1 LIHKSFLFNFCFS
14 PNEGSNLA
22 EDRKKQTEF
31 SKAIEPHLTSLYN
44 TALRMTRNQHDAED
58 LVQDTLFKA
67 YRAIDQFKKDTN
79 FRAWIFRIL
88 INTFITGYRKSI
100 KEPQKISFDDLE
112 EFYLFKRLDETTEL
126 QEVSKDDFLENLF
139 DDDIKS
145 ALESLPYQFRLV
157 VLLCDV
163 EGFSYN
169 EIAEII
175 DAPLGTVMS
184 RLYRGRK
191 LLQRYLWN
199 YAKQRGYIGDD
210 FKQKK

>member
-1 LIHKSFLFNFCFS
+1 M
-14 PNEGSNLA
+14 A

>member
-1 LIHKSFLFNFCFS
+1 LIT
-14 PNEGSNLA
+14 
-22 EDRKKQTEF
+22 DKQKEF
-31 SKAIEPHLTSLYN
+31 SKLIDPHLSSLYS
-44 TALRMTRNQHDAED
+44 TALRMTHNQSDAED

-67 YRAIDQFKKDTN
+67 FRALDQFQKNTN

-88 INTFITGYRKSI
+88 VNTFITAYRKQI
-100 KEPQKISFDDLE
+100 KQPQKVSYDDLE
-112 EFYLFKRLDETTEL
+112 EFFLYKRLDETVSL
-126 QEVSKDDFLENLF
+126 QETSKDEFLENLF
-139 DDDIKS
+139 DDDVKD

-169 EIAEII
+169 EIANII

-191 LLQRYLWN
+191 LLQRQLWN
-199 YAKQRGYIGDD
+199 YAKTRGYITDD
-210 FKQKK
+210 FKKKS

>member
-1 LIHKSFLFNFCFS
+1 LGFYSQIRSVLLIT
-14 PNEGSNLA
+14 
-22 EDRKKQTEF
+22 DKQKEF
-31 SKAIEPHLTSLYN
+31 SKLIDPHLSSLYS
-44 TALRMTRNQHDAED
+44 TALRMTHNQSDAED

-67 YRAIDQFKKDTN
+67 FRALDQFQKNTN

-88 INTFITGYRKSI
+88 VNTFITAYRKQI
-100 KEPQKISFDDLE
+100 KQPQKVSYDDLE
-112 EFYLFKRLDETTEL
+112 EFFLYKRLDETVSL
-126 QEVSKDDFLENLF
+126 QETSKDEFLENLF
-139 DDDIKS
+139 DDDVKD

-169 EIAEII
+169 EIANII

-191 LLQRYLWN
+191 LLQRQLWN
-199 YAKQRGYIGDD
+199 YAKTRGYITDD
-210 FKQKK
+210 FKKKS

>member
-1 LIHKSFLFNFCFS
+1 M
-14 PNEGSNLA
+14 A
-22 EDRKKQTEF
+22 EDRKKQAEF

>member
-1 LIHKSFLFNFCFS
+1 LIIFC
-14 PNEGSNLA
+14 SNNSEEYVLV
-22 EDRKKQTEF
+22 ENRKKQTEF
-31 SKAIEPHLTSLYN
+31 SKLIEPHLTSLYN

-58 LVQDTLFKA
+58 LLQDSLYKA
-67 YRAIDQFKKDTN
+67 YRSLDQFKKDTN

-88 INTFITGYRKSI
+88 VNTFITAYRKAV
-100 KEPQKISFDDLE
+100 KQPQKISYDDLE
-112 EFYLFKRLDETTEL
+112 EFFFFKRLDETASL
-126 QEVSKDDFLENLF
+126 QEMPKEEFLENLF
-139 DDDIKS
+139 DDDVKE
-145 ALESLPYQFRLV
+145 ALENLPYQFRLV

-191 LLQRYLWN
+191 LLQRYLWD
-199 YAKQRGYIGDD
+199 YAKKRGYITDD

>member
-1 LIHKSFLFNFCFS
+1 VENR
-14 PNEGSNLA
+14 
-22 EDRKKQTEF
+22 DKQNEF
-31 SKAIEPHLTSLYN
+31 SKLIEPHLTSLYN

-58 LVQDTLFKA
+58 LVQDALYKA
-67 YRAIDQFKKDTN
+67 FRAMDQFQRNTN

-88 INTFITGYRKSI
+88 VNTFITAYRKAV
-100 KEPQKISFDDLE
+100 KQPQKISYDDLE
-112 EFYLFKRLDETTEL
+112 EFFLFKRLDETASL
-126 QEVSKDDFLENLF
+126 QEMPKEEFLENLF
-139 DDDIKS
+139 DDDVKE
-145 ALESLPYQFRLV
+145 ALENLPYQFRLV

-191 LLQRYLWN
+191 LLQRYLWD
-199 YAKQRGYIGDD
+199 YAKKRGYIADD